1 MEEINSQLEEKF
13 HLKMTLKGVF
23 IDSFSQQ
30 PWNKGDQ
37 HQQEV
42 FQQET
47 QKLWDFAKDK
57 KLSAFKT
64 VEDVLKED
72 QQLKDENQK
81 LDNLIT
87 DDIAD
92 IKKQLKEQGASLD
105 AVKVKNNA
113 QDAILANLDA
123 FPLGTI
129 LPWVNRPS
137 TRASHYEK
145 IPDGWVVCDGR
156 VILNGVWKGSQTP
169 NLNGEG
175 RFLRGGSLADALTME
190 SHMVQDHVHADQG
203 HTHADAGHTHTDAG
217 HEHMY
222 EQYSWAKNTCP
233 AGFYTGGSGGYEEHY
248 DPNRSTV
255 SRANIQASKANIQT

>member
-1 MEEINSQLEEKF
+1 M
-13 HLKMTLKGVF
+13 
-23 IDSFSQQ
+23 
-30 PWNKGDQ
+30 GD
-37 HQQEV
+37 V

-47 QKLWDFAKDK
+47 QKLWDFAKNQN
-57 KLSAFKT
+57 LFAFKT
-64 VEDVLKED
+64 VEDVLKEN

-145 IPDGWVVCDGR
+145 IPDGWVV
-156 VILNGVWKGSQTP
+156 
-169 NLNGEG
+169 
-175 RFLRGGSLADALTME
+175 
-190 SHMVQDHVHADQG
+190 
-203 HTHADAGHTHTDAG
+203 
-217 HEHMY
+217 
-222 EQYSWAKNTCP
+222 
-233 AGFYTGGSGGYEEHY
+233 
-248 DPNRSTV
+248 
-255 SRANIQASKANIQT
+255 